1 MPTAHDRIIFGLKVG
16 QLRQEKGFQFNEFS
30 AATGMSISY
39 LNEIE
44 KGKKYPQ
51 PDKIERIAK
60 ALGVSPAFLTSA
72 ELTKNLA
79 PVGGLLQ
86 SNFLN
91 ELPLD
96 LFGIELTKVVEIIAE
111 APSKVNA
118 FIGAMLEIA
127 RNYSINEEHF
137 YLAAL
142 RAWQEMHLNYFE
154 SIEQA
159 AAGFSQ
165 KHDLLKA
172 GFVEKNQLAEIL
184 RQEFGYQIEFDG
196 LAAFPMLRKLRAVF
210 VPVGKRLL
218 LDPGLQAG
226 QVAFILAKE
235 LAFNELGLKE
245 RPLSHRNFQPKSF
258 DEVLNDFKAEYFAV
272 ALLVNKSAFVEQ
284 MKAYFLEEKWDRG
297 RFLLGLGAQYR
308 VGPEVIFQRFNL
320 MAHSFGLHKLFY
332 LRLIHETGTDI
343 FEVDKE
349 LHFNRRHLPHANASR
364 EHYCRRWPPIFL
376 SKNLAKTQ
384 GNAAKIEV
392 MADASRIVFHDTG
405 EEYACLT
412 IARQTGNPTRNVA
425 AFFAMEVDENL
436 KNTIRF
442 SHDPAIK
449 TRTVGVTCE
458 RCAVENCAE
467 RAKPPIFLERKKERD
482 ATESVLKDLL
492 KNGGPA

>member
-1 MPTAHDRIIFGLKVG
+1 MKAPTAHDRIIFGLKVG

-30 AATGMSISY
+30 VATGMSISY

-51 PDKIERIAK
+51 PDKIDRIAK
-60 ALGVSPAFLTSA
+60 ALGVSPAFLVSA

-118 FIGAMLEIA
+118 FIGALVEIA

-137 YLAAL
+137 YHAAL

-154 SIEQA
+154 EIEQA
-159 AAGFSQ
+159 AALFSE
-165 KHDLLKA
+165 KNDLRKN
-172 GFVEKNQLAEIL
+172 GFVEKNKLAEL
-184 RQEFGYQIEFDG
+184 LQNEFGYQIEMDG
-196 LAAFPMLRKLRAVF
+196 LAEFPVLSKLRAVF
-210 VPVGKRLL
+210 VPTGKRLL
-218 LDPGLQAG
+218 LNPEMRDSQIT
-226 QVAFILAKE
+226 FILAKE

-245 RPLSHRNFQPKSF
+245 RPFSHRNFRPNSF
-258 DEVLNDFKAEYFAV
+258 DEVLNDFKADYFAV
-272 ALLVNKSAFVEQ
+272 ALLVNKTEYVEQ
-284 MKAYFLEEKWDRG
+284 LRSYFSQEKWDGG
-297 RFLLGLGAQYR
+297 RFLLGLGAKYR

-332 LRLIHETGTDI
+332 LRLIHETENDG
-343 FEVDKE
+343 FEIDKE

-376 SKNLAKTQ
+376 SKTLARDR
-384 GNAAKIEV
+384 GDGSKIGV
-392 MADASRIVFHDTG
+392 MADASRIVFHDTR

-412 IARQTGNPTRNVA
+412 IARQTGNPARNVA
-425 AFFAMEVDENL
+425 AFFAMEIDENL

-442 SHDPAIK
+442 LNDPAIQ

-458 RCAVENCAE
+458 RCEVENCAD
-467 RAKPPIFLERKKERD
+467 RVKPPIFVERKKERD
-482 ATESVLKDLL
+482 AAEAVLKNLL
-492 KNGGPA
+492 K

>member
-1 MPTAHDRIIFGLKVG
+1 MMTTPTAHDRIIFGLKVG

-30 AATGMSISY
+30 AITGMSISY

-51 PDKIERIAK
+51 PDKIERIAN
-60 ALGVSPAFLTSA
+60 ALGVSSAFLVSS

-86 SNFLN
+86 SQFLN

-96 LFGIELTKVVEIIAE
+96 LFGIELTKVVEIIAG

-118 FIGAMLEIA
+118 FIGALVEIA

-159 AAGFSQ
+159 AASFSE
-165 KHDLLKA
+165 KNNLLQN
-172 GFVEKNQLAEIL
+172 GFVEKNRLAEL
-184 RQEFGYQIEFDG
+184 LQNEFGYQIEWDG
-196 LAAFPMLRKLRAVF
+196 LTGFPVLEKLRAVY
-210 VPVGKRLL
+210 VPTEKRLL
-218 LDPGLQAG
+218 LNPGMRDSQS
-226 QVAFILAKE
+226 AFILAKE

-245 RPLSHRNFQPKSF
+245 RPFSHRNFRPNSF
-258 DEVLNDFKAEYFAV
+258 DEVLNDFKADYFAV
-272 ALLVNKSAFVEQ
+272 ALLVNKNAFVEQ
-284 MKAYFLEEKWDRG
+284 LKTYFSKEKWDGG
-297 RFLLGLGAQYR
+297 RFLLGLGAQYQ

-332 LRLIHETGTDI
+332 LRLIHETDSNG
-343 FEVDKE
+343 FEIEKE

-376 SKNLAKTQ
+376 SKKLAENRGDGQ
-384 GNAAKIEV
+384 KIGV

-412 IARQTGNPTRNVA
+412 IARQTGNPARNVA
-425 AFFAMEVDENL
+425 AFFAMEMDENL

-442 SHDPAIK
+442 LSDPAIQA
-449 TRTVGVTCE
+449 REVGVTCE
-458 RCAVENCAE
+458 RCEVQNCAE
-467 RAKPPIFLERKKERD
+467 RVRPPVFVERKKERD
-482 ATESVLKDLL
+482 AAEAILKDLL
-492 KNGGPA
+492 K